1 MMTNN
6 NNAHPFN
13 VMGGRIITWNP
24 TVSTVHKTHNIYV
37 LWATLLFKGIME
49 WVAAHANKLFKLMF
63 IEKYHSGNKSKCFI
77 CRKA

>member
-24 TVSTVHKTHNIYV
+24 TVSTVHKAHNIYV
-37 LWATLLFKGIME
+37 LLPTLLFIGIME
-49 WVAAHANKLFKLMF
+49 WDAAHVNKLFKL
-63 IEKYHSGNKSKCFI
+63 I
-77 CRKA
+77 CLPRNITTTINQSA